1 MQGGRGPSG
10 WGTKGESWGR
20 LSGRGGSGEVGVG
33 VGERVRVGVG
43 VGVGVRVR
51 GAVPAS
57 GTQLQAPGT
66 PCRYP

>member
-33 VGERVRVGVG
+33 VG
-43 VGVGVRVR
+43 VGVRVR

>member
-43 VGVGVRVR
+43 VRVR

>member
-33 VGERVRVGVG
+33 VGVRVR